1 MATKHGK
8 KYLEAAKL
16 VDRSKDYQPDEA
28 IQLVKQTSPTKFD
41 ATVETH
47 VRLGIDPRHADQQV
61 RGTVVLPAGTGR
73 SVRVV
78 VFAQGDRA
86 REAQDAG
93 ADRVGADDLAQDIQ
107 NGWLEFDV
115 AVATP
120 DMAPVFGRLGRIL
133 GPRGLMPNARTG
145 TVTNDLGR
153 AIREIKAGRVEFRA
167 DRSGLLHVPIG
178 KVSFDEDRLM
188 ENFRSLISA
197 VIAARPSGAKG
208 QYVRSV
214 TLTSTMGPGISL
226 DLPATTAL
234 GIA

>member
-153 AIREIKAGRVEFRA
+153 AIRGSRPDGWSSAPTA
-167 DRSGLLHVPIG
+167 AASCTSPSARS
-178 KVSFDEDRLM
+178 
-188 ENFRSLISA
+188 
-197 VIAARPSGAKG
+197 PST
-208 QYVRSV
+208 R
-214 TLTSTMGPGISL
+214 
-226 DLPATTAL
+226 TA
-234 GIA
+234 